1 MTSKIVT
8 RMEFTAAPFASI
20 RHAVVDLAMGVW
32 RLIVAVKHRRELAH
46 LADLDDRMLA
56 DIGLTRTDLRDAC
69 SEPLWRDPTSMLTRS
84 RQRAAIAARVPTKG
98 TRIAPR
104 PPPRTNQHCL
114 DYCGAHSTS
123 EMGHFR
129 RIDAPDE
136 FAACPLCLR

>member
-32 RLIVAVKHRRELAH
+32 RLIVAIKHRRELAH

-84 RQRAAIAARVPTKG
+84 RRRAAIAARVPTKG

-104 PPPRTNQHCL
+104 PPHK
-114 DYCGAHSTS
+114 STLS
-123 EMGHFR
+123 RLLRCTLHFR
-129 RIDAPDE
+129 VGS
-136 FAACPLCLR
+136 